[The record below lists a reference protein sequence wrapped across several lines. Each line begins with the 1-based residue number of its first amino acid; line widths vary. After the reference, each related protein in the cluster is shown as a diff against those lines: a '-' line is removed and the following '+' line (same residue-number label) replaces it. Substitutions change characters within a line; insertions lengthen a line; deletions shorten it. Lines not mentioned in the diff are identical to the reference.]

1 MSLTQDQIIR
11 LQKLTALKQTQNIS
25 IASVVDF
32 FAMLKEVTIGIDHPS
47 SRSGQWTLLPRK
59 DLVIEYNELPD
70 SLLGCSWQKKAAHQ
84 IVLGGI
90 MQGE

>member
-11 LQKLTALKQTQNIS
+11 LQKLTALKHTENIDIS
-25 IASVVDF
+25 SVVDF
-32 FAMLKEVTIGIDHPS
+32 FSLLNAVHTDTLQTP

-59 DLVIEYNELPD
+59 DVVEEISSLPD
-70 SLLGCSWQKKAAHQ
+70 ELLKCSNQKKAAHQ

-90 MQGE
+90 MHGE